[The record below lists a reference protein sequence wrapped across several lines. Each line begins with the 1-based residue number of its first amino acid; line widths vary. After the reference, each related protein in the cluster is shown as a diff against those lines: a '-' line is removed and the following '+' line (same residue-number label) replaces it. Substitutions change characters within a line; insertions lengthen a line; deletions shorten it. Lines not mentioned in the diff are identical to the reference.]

1 MVEHFTGQKW
11 ASGLHAHYLRR
22 NFDVLRSS
30 MANILAHNRRSSLS
44 MLRAHFLVRQK
55 RNTIIARIAV
65 YVSPVYFS
73 STRAVSS
80 AAY

>member
-22 NFDVLRSS
+22 YSDVLRSS
-30 MANILAHNRRSSLS
+30 LANILAFNRRSSLS
-44 MLRAHFLVRQK
+44 MLRAHFLVGQK

-65 YVSPVYFS
+65 CVSPVYFS